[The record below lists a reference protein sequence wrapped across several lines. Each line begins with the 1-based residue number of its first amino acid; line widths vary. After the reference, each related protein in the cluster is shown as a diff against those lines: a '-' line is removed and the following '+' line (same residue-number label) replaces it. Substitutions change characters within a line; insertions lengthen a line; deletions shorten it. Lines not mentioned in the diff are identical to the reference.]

1 MIGSAIISAAA
12 AVYSGTQQKKA
23 ADYNAAVAT
32 QEAQSI
38 ETQTNEN
45 IKRTRAN
52 NAKILS
58 AQRLNALTSGATLDN
73 SLLSSLSSN
82 AAMLESN
89 VSDIYTQGMTQSYS
103 ALNQATMFR
112 QQGRTAQT
120 AGYIKGAGYGAQG
133 VGNALAGNY

>member
-1 MIGSAIISAAA
+1 MIGSAIIAAA
-12 AVYSGTQQKKA
+12 GAVYSGTQQKKA

-38 ETQTNEN
+38 ETQANEN
-45 IKRTRAN
+45 IKRTRSRN
-52 NAKILS
+52 ESIIS

-73 SLLSSLSSN
+73 SLLSSLSTN

-120 AGYIKGAGYGAQG
+120 AGYLKGAGHVAEG
-133 VGNALAGNY
+133 VGNVLNENY

>member
-1 MIGSAIISAAA
+1 MIGSALFSAAA

-45 IKRTRAN
+45 IKRTRSSN
-52 NAKILS
+52 ERIIS

-73 SLLSSLSSN
+73 SLLSSLSTN

-103 ALNQATMFR
+103 ALNQATLFR
-112 QQGRTAQT
+112 QQGKTARTT
-120 AGYIKGAGYGAQG
+120 GYLKGAGHVAEG
-133 VGNALAGNY
+133 VGNVLN